1 MEKNLGINVLFFPN
15 SLTFEGFEKIQRKFG
30 LT

>member
-1 MEKNLGINVLFFPN
+1 MGKNLGINALFFPN
-15 SLTFEGFEKIQRKFG
+15 SLTFEGLEKIERKFG